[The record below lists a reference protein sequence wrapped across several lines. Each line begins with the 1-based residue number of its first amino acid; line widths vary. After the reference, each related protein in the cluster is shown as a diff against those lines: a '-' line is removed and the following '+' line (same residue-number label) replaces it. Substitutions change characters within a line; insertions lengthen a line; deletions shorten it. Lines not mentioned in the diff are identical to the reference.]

1 MSRILLKVTNE
12 SSKDLG
18 HLDVYGESGLCYKF
32 CWDNLLQAFVY
43 LPKGNNE
50 IADIFA
56 MMNVPRFPYQMLPIL
71 IEGDVK
77 SGTPAYVPPPLVKKA
92 LYAGYGLEDLLALCA
107 DCGFAPDNSKDRRA
121 VLAQLDAYY
130 LGRGQLEFEKVE
142 AKKTKQSKAA
152 LSA

>member
-1 MSRILLKVTNE
+1 MATELRPFRSE
-12 SSKDLG
+12 SDYEAALV
-18 HLDVYGESGLCYKF
+18 DVERLWG
-32 CWDNLLQAFVY
+32 
-43 LPKGNNE
+43 
-50 IADIFA
+50 
-56 MMNVPRFPYQMLPIL
+56 
-71 IEGDVK
+71 VK